1 MTYFYSPSK
10 GGFYDDTFHFKHEIP
25 KDVIRLTDVEY
36 RNFLSGVN
44 FNKILVLN
52 KSNKLELIDKVIP
65 ASEIIQSFT
74 ANLQKHLDDTANLY
88 GYDNIYTAISY
99 AEESSVPKF
108 QIEGKA
114 FREWRSLFWL
124 NVNEIKNTVIEGSR
138 QMPNI
143 DELILELPKLN
154 LPPSD
159 LV

>member
-1 MTYFYSPSK
+1 MTYFYSPSAK
-10 GGFYDDTFHFKHEIP
+10 GFFDDTFHFPNEIP
-25 KDVIRLTDVEY
+25 EDVIQLTDEEY
-36 RNFLSGVN
+36 RFYLKAVN
-44 FNKILVLN
+44 
-52 KSNKLELIDKVIP
+52 SNKVIKVEFGELKLSDRPIVAEDVIKSIT
-65 ASEIIQSFT
+65 AS
-74 ANLQKHLDDTANLY
+74 LQYHLDEKAREY

-99 AEESSVPKF
+99 ADEPSVPKF
-108 QIEGKA
+108 QMEGKA

-124 NVNEIKNTVIEGSR
+124 SVNEIKNTVIEGSR

>member
-1 MTYFYSPSK
+1 MQY
-10 GGFYDDTFHFKHEIP
+10 
-25 KDVIRLTDVEY
+25 
-36 RNFLSGVN
+36 
-44 FNKILVLN
+44 
-52 KSNKLELIDKVIP
+52 
-65 ASEIIQSFT
+65 
-74 ANLQKHLDDTANLY
+74 HLDEKAREY
-88 GYDNIYTAISY
+88 GYDNIYTAVSY
-99 AEESSVPKF
+99 AEEPSVPKF

-124 NVNEIKNTVIEGSR
+124 SVNEIKNTVIEGSR

>member
-1 MTYFYSPSK
+1 MTYFYSPSAK
-10 GGFYDDTFHFKHEIP
+10 GFFDDTFHLPNEIP
-25 KDVIRLTDVEY
+25 EDVIQLTDKEY
-36 RNFLSGVN
+36 RFYLKAVN
-44 FNKILVLN
+44 
-52 KSNKLELIDKVIP
+52 SNKVIKVEFGELKLSDRPVVVEDIIKSIT
-65 ASEIIQSFT
+65 AS
-74 ANLQKHLDDTANLY
+74 LQNHLDEKAKEY